1 MRSGRLR
8 PNIATNFTS
17 QPHWINVGLEYKPDL
32 DILDIRLKGV
42 MCRGGSWWIDS
53 VLMEVLWGTGG
64 YHFDPAGYD

>member
-42 MCRGGSWWIDS
+42 MCRGGP
-53 VLMEVLWGTGG
+53 GG
-64 YHFDPAGYD
+64 